1 MSGRRTGLV
10 LLEDLAVRG
19 AVVAAL
25 REDGVEIV
33 EGDSQTPP
41 TLDLL
46 VVDTPMPPVGAFLG
60 SDVRGWYADVHA
72 TVSRPFQAVRAA
84 TPALRRSGDARVVV
98 IGAGWSHTRVLR
110 ATAAAAAHGAV
121 VALVKTL
128 ARDLGP
134 QGISVNEVILRPDEP
149 PQPQHVARAIS
160 YLAGPHGGA
169 VTGQL
174 VTLGTGGELRP

>member
-1 MSGRRTGLV
+1 MSRRRTARV
-10 LLEDLAVRG
+10 ELEDAAVRE

-25 REDGVEIV
+25 RDDDFETH
-33 EGDSQTPP
+33 DSGSEAP

-46 VVDTPMPPVGAFLG
+46 VVDTPVPHTGEFLDG
-60 SDVRGWYADVHA
+60 DVQGWYGDVRAA
-72 TVSRPFQAVRAA
+72 ISRPFRLVRAA

-98 IGAGWSHTRVLR
+98 IGAGWIPTSLQRASAI
-110 ATAAAAAHGAV
+110 ATAHGGV

-134 QGISVNEVILRPDEP
+134 HGISVNKVVVHPFERTRPDD
-149 PQPQHVARAIS
+149 VARTVA
-160 YLAGPHGGA
+160 YLAGPHSAA

-174 VTLGTGGELRP
+174 ITLGNAGELRP